1 MEENSLGGDDLL
13 FIYIFSHLWTRQPF
27 LTLHNRI
34 GEVLYSTKL
43 IQTKTFYN
51 SVAILFCG
59 TDLSWQKY
67 FRYFSTI
74 FHVRL

>member
-13 FIYIFSHLWTRQPF
+13 FIYIFHTFGLGNHF

-43 IQTKTFYN
+43 IQT
-51 SVAILFCG
+51 
-59 TDLSWQKY
+59 
-67 FRYFSTI
+67 
-74 FHVRL
+74 